1 MAEEKSFR
9 LAVDC
14 MGGDKGPGEVIHA
27 VALVLPQL
35 NPGDRLFVVGQ
46 EPVIRPCM
54 RAAGIENHPQLTI
67 VHSPDAILMTD
78 KPMQALKSKK
88 YASMIRCFELLKA
101 GDVDAVIST
110 GNTKVLVGAGT
121 IKLRM
126 LQGCQRPALTAI
138 LPRKFG
144 YTIMVDVGAN
154 PETTPEQ
161 LIHNGILGALYAN
174 GLLGIE
180 KPSIGLLTVGTEEG
194 KGGERIN
201 KANLYMK
208 EISKK
213 MDFFKYA
220 GPIEGFD
227 IFQGDVDVIVCD
239 GFTGNITLKSIEGL
253 VHMLK
258 DILSTRIKRNPLY
271 IAAVLMMISL
281 LKSLK
286 SQLRPERFGGAPLL
300 GLSGMVLKA
309 HGSSNRHA
317 IASAILMAK
326 SALTTGI
333 MDRAPGMLQ
342 DVNAIIEEF
351 NENSSI

>member
-14 MGGDKGPGEVIHA
+14 MGGDKGPGEVVHA
-27 VALVLPQL
+27 VALVLPQISA
-35 NPGDRLFVVGQ
+35 GDHLFVVGQ
-46 EPVIRPCM
+46 EPVIRPRM
-54 RAAGIENHPQLTI
+54 RAAGIENHPQVTI
-67 VHSPDAILMTD
+67 VHAPDAILMTD

-88 YASMIRCFELLKA
+88 YASMIKCFEMLKA
-101 GDVDAVIST
+101 GEVDAVVST

-138 LPRKFG
+138 MPRKRG
-144 YTIMVDVGAN
+144 YTIVVDVGAN
-154 PETTPEQ
+154 PETSAEQ
-161 LIHNGILGALYAN
+161 LIHNGVLGALYAN
-174 GLLGIE
+174 GLLGVE
-180 KPSIGLLTVGTEEG
+180 KPSVGLLTVGTEEG

-201 KANLYMK
+201 KANAYMK
-208 EISKK
+208 EIVKK
-213 MDFFKYA
+213 VDIFTYA

-239 GFTGNITLKSIEGL
+239 GFTGNIVLKSIEGL

-258 DILSTRIKRNPLY
+258 DIVSSRVKRNPLY

-281 LKSLK
+281 LKGLK
-286 SQLRPERFGGAPLL
+286 AQLRPERFGGAPLL

-326 SALTTGI
+326 RALATGI
-333 MDRAPGMLQ
+333 MDRAPAALQ
-342 DVNAIIEEF
+342 EVNSIIDEF
-351 NENSSI
+351 NEEQSI

>member
-1 MAEEKSFR
+1 MAEEKTFR

-14 MGGDKGPGEVIHA
+14 MGGDKGPGEVVHA
-27 VALVLPQL
+27 IALVLPQL

-46 EPVIRPCM
+46 EPVILPRM
-54 RAAGIENHPQLTI
+54 RAAGIDKHPQITI
-67 VHSPDAILMTD
+67 VHAPDEILMTD

-88 YASMIRCFELLKA
+88 YASMIKCFEMLKA
-101 GDVDAVIST
+101 KEVDAVIST

-126 LQGCQRPALTAI
+126 LQGCQRPALTTI
-138 LPRKFG
+138 LPRKRG

-154 PETTPEQ
+154 PETSAEQ
-161 LIHNGILGALYAN
+161 LIHNGVLGALYSC

-180 KPSIGLLTVGTEEG
+180 KPSVGLLTVGTEEG

-201 KANLYMK
+201 KANAYMK
-208 EISKK
+208 EIVKK
-213 MDFFKYA
+213 IDTFTYA

-227 IFQGDVDVIVCD
+227 IFQSNVDVIVCD

-258 DILSTRIKRNPLY
+258 DILSSRIKRNPLY
-271 IAAVLMMISL
+271 ITAILMMLTL
-281 LKSLK
+281 LKDLK
-286 SQLRPERFGGAPLL
+286 AKLRPERFGGAPLL

-326 SALTTGI
+326 RALMTGI
-333 MDRAPGMLQ
+333 MDRAPAILQ
-342 DVNAIIEEF
+342 EVNSIIEEF
-351 NENSSI
+351 NEERSV